1 MIIRMDCKEQEMEVR
16 MKIALD
22 AMGGDHAPQE
32 IVLGGLQALQQYQEI
47 EKVFLVGQRAPIE
60 AVLAQADNGN
70 RSKIEIVEASEV
82 IEMADHPAT
91 AYRRKK
97 DASITVATRLVKSG
111 EADAVVSAGSTGGQ
125 MVAALFGLGRIKG
138 VSRPAIGCMLPTL
151 TGGKLLVDAGAN
163 TNVDVENLV
172 QFAQM
177 GSIYMESVMGVQK
190 PKVGLINNGAEE
202 TKGCDLTQAA
212 YQRLK
217 ELSGIH
223 FIGNI
228 EGRDVPA
235 GVADVMTCDGFT
247 GNVVLKTM
255 EGMGKTIISMLEQEV
270 MASTRCKAGAL
281 LMKPALRSL
290 KHKMD
295 YAEYGGAPLL
305 GVNGVSIVCHG
316 SSKAKAICKAMEVA
330 CHCCESKFV
339 EKIKGNFEKGI
350 EN

>member
-1 MIIRMDCKEQEMEVR
+1 

-32 IVLGGLQALQQYQEI
+32 IVLGGLQALQQYNYI
-47 EKVFLVGQRAPIE
+47 EKLYLVGQIDKIE
-60 AVLAQADNGN
+60 EVLAAQGN
-70 RSKIEIVEASEV
+70 VDRSKIELVEATEV
-82 IEMADHPAT
+82 IEMDDHPAT

-97 DASITVATRLVKSG
+97 DASITVATRLVKEG
-111 EADAVVSAGSTGGQ
+111 TADAVVSAGSTGAQ

-138 VSRPAIGCMLPTL
+138 VKRPAIGCVVPTM

-177 GSIYMESVMGVQK
+177 GSTYMKCVYGMDA
-190 PKVGLINNGAEE
+190 PKVGLVNNGSEE
-202 TKGCDLTQAA
+202 TKGSELTQET
-212 YQRLK
+212 YQKLK
-217 ELSGIH
+217 ELKEKNEIN

-247 GNVVLKTM
+247 GNVILKTM
-255 EGMGKTIISMLEQEV
+255 EGMAKTILSMLAEEV
-270 MASTRCKAGAL
+270 KGSLRCTVGAG
-281 LMKPALRSL
+281 LMKPALRGL
-290 KHKMD
+290 KRKMD

-316 SSKAKAICKAMEVA
+316 SSKAKAIYKAIDIA
-330 CHCCESKFV
+330 YHCCESNFV
-339 EKIKGNFEKGI
+339 EKLKGNFEKSI
-350 EN
+350 EE

>member
-1 MIIRMDCKEQEMEVR
+1 MI
-16 MKIALD
+16 IALD

-32 IVLGGLQALQQYQEI
+32 IILGGLQALQQYDYI
-47 EKVFLVGQRAPIE
+47 EKIILVGQLDKIE
-60 AVLAQADNGN
+60 AVLASQNQVD
-70 RSKIEIVEASEV
+70 RSKIELVEATEV
-82 IEMADHPAT
+82 IEMDDHPAN

-97 DASITVATRLVKSG
+97 DASITVATRLVKEG
-111 EADAVVSAGSTGGQ
+111 QADAVVSAGSTGGQ

-138 VSRPAIGCMLPTL
+138 VKRPAIGCMIPTM

-177 GSIYMESVMGVQK
+177 GSIYMNCVRGVDT
-190 PKVGLINNGAEE
+190 PKVALINNGAEE
-202 TKGCDLTQAA
+202 TKGSELTQAA

-217 ELSGIH
+217 ELDTIH
-223 FIGNI
+223 FVGNI

-235 GVADVMTCDGFT
+235 GAADVMTCDGFT

-255 EGMGKTIISMLEQEV
+255 EGMAKVIMSMLEAEV
-270 MASTRCKAGAL
+270 RSSLRCMAGAG
-281 LMKPALRSL
+281 LMKPALRGL
-290 KHKMD
+290 KQKMD

-316 SSKAKAICKAMEVA
+316 SSKAKAICKAIDVA
-330 CHCCESKFV
+330 YHCCESNFV
-339 EKIKGNFEKGI
+339 EKTKGNFEKNS
-350 EN
+350 EQ

>member
-1 MIIRMDCKEQEMEVR
+1 

-32 IVLGGLQALQQYQEI
+32 IVLGGLQALEQYDCL
-47 EKVFLVGQRAPIE
+47 EKIYLVGQRDKIE
-60 AVLAQADNGN
+60 AVLAQHNGAD
-70 RSKIEIVEASEV
+70 RSRIEIVEASEV

-91 AYRRKK
+91 IYRRKK
-97 DASITVATRLVKSG
+97 DASITVATRLVKEG
-111 EADAVVSAGSTGGQ
+111 TADAVVSAGSTGGQ

-138 VSRPAIGCMLPTL
+138 VSRPAIGCMIPSL

-177 GSIYMESVMGVQK
+177 GSIYMQTVMGLDA

-202 TKGCDLTQAA
+202 TKGSELTQAA
-212 YQRLK
+212 YQQLK
-217 ELSGIH
+217 ALPDIH

-255 EGMGKTIISMLEQEV
+255 EGMGKVILTMLEEEV
-270 MASTRCKAGAL
+270 TASLRCKAGAL

-316 SSKAKAICKAMEVA
+316 SSKAKAITKAIEVA
-330 CHCCESKFV
+330 CHCCESHFV
-339 EKIKGNFEKGI
+339 EKIKGNFEQKK
-350 EN
+350 EQ

>member
-1 MIIRMDCKEQEMEVR
+1 

-32 IVLGGLQALQQYQEI
+32 IILGGLQALKEYNYI
-47 EKVFLVGQRAPIE
+47 EKLYLVGQLDKIE
-60 AVLAQADNGN
+60 AVLAEQKDID
-70 RSKIEIVEASEV
+70 RSKIELVEATEV
-82 IEMADHPAT
+82 IEMEDHPAN

-97 DASITVATRLVKSG
+97 DASITVATRLVKEG
-111 EADAVVSAGSTGGQ
+111 VADAVVSAGSTGGQ

-138 VSRPAIGCMLPTL
+138 VKRPAIGCVIPTM
-151 TGGKLLVDAGAN
+151 TGGKLLVDSGAN

-177 GSIYMESVMGVQK
+177 GSIYMQCVGGIES
-190 PKVGLINNGAEE
+190 PKVGLINNGTEE
-202 TKGCDLTQAA
+202 TKGSELTQAA
-212 YQRLK
+212 YQELK
-217 ELSGIH
+217 ALDTIN

-235 GVADVMTCDGFT
+235 GAADVMTCDGFT

-255 EGMGKTIISMLEQEV
+255 EGMAKVILTMLKDEV
-270 MASTRCKAGAL
+270 KSSLRCTVGAG
-281 LMKPALRSL
+281 LMKPALHGL
-290 KHKMD
+290 KRKMD

-316 SSKAKAICKAMEVA
+316 SSKAKAIYKAIDIA
-330 CHCCESKFV
+330 YHCCESKFV
-339 EKIKGNFEKGI
+339 EKIKGNFEKRS
-350 EN
+350 EQ

>member
-1 MIIRMDCKEQEMEVR
+1 

-32 IVLGGLQALQQYQEI
+32 IVLGGLQALEQYSQV
-47 EKVFLVGQRAPIE
+47 EKIYFVGQRDKIE
-60 AVLAQADNGN
+60 AVLAQVSHAEQN
-70 RSKIEIVEASEV
+70 RIEIVEASEV

-97 DASITVATRLVKSG
+97 DASITVATRLVKEG
-111 EADAVVSAGSTGGQ
+111 TADAVVSAGSTGGQ

-138 VSRPAIGCMLPTL
+138 VNRPAIGCIIPTMA
-151 TGGKLLVDAGAN
+151 GGRLLVDAGAN
-163 TNVDVENLV
+163 TNVDAENLV

-177 GSIYMESVMGVQK
+177 GSIYMNTVMGIAA
-190 PKVGLINNGAEE
+190 PKVGLINNGSEE
-202 TKGCDLTQAA
+202 TKGSELTQEA
-212 YQRLK
+212 YQRLAA
-217 ELSGIH
+217 LSDIN

-235 GVADVMTCDGFT
+235 GAADVMTCDGFT

-255 EGMGKTIISMLEQEV
+255 EGMAKVIMTMLEQEV
-270 MASTRCKAGAL
+270 MSSLRCKTGAL

-305 GVNGVSIVCHG
+305 GVNGVSVVCHG
-316 SSKAKAICKAMEVA
+316 SSKAKAISKAIEVA
-330 CHCCESKFV
+330 CHCCESNFV
-339 EKIKGNFEKGI
+339 EKIKGNFMQNRES
-350 EN
+350 